1 MVSEFEADIK
11 ISVKSAKLLLDTEE
25 RMLLFTDEIFKN
37 FWRTLSPD
45 LGRLFVSKYVAKS
58 FKHSAELL
66 RP

>member
-37 FWRTLSPD
+37 F
-45 LGRLFVSKYVAKS
+45 
-58 FKHSAELL
+58 
-66 RP
+66 